1 MSSNMIADITLTG
14 GVWKEIY
21 AASGLTSGSAL
32 TIQNK
37 SGHPIVLF
45 QSSVVPTATEVST
58 ADGVV
63 FYGGYFA
70 SITNTLSSPIPLYAL
85 CDHTVKISV
94 QYA

>member
-1 MSSNMIADITLTG
+1 M
-14 GVWKEIY
+14 
-21 AASGLTSGSAL
+21 

-45 QSSVVPTATEVST
+45 QSSVVPTATEVAS

-70 SITNTLSSPIPLYAL
+70 SISNTLTTPTPLYAL
-85 CDHTVKISV
+85 CDHTVKISI